1 MFFSPCQHLG
11 PPYFHPVMR
20 IRELHIPKQAFQLKT
35 SLDHLPDH
43 KRYEINGIMLSIKE
57 LVKPEM
63 IILFGSYSRGDWVDE
78 RYYDENRT
86 LHEYKSD
93 YDFLVV
99 TEHHQDMPPGLGKR
113 IRQRVKRQERL
124 QASPHIIFHDINFL
138 NKELEEG
145 QYFFRDIVH
154 EGTLLYTTNKYE
166 LATPRDLSDYE
177 RGEIAKLYFNQWLKK
192 ADELFDVYNYALGKE
207 MYANAIFLLHQS
219 TESYYAA
226 IHLVFTDY
234 KPKTHDLRDLNKVAC
249 HSNARFKTIFPD
261 QTENEKRL
269 FTILVKSYIDSR
281 YKLDYYVNP
290 KDLIWL
296 AERVRLLKELA
307 VSLCLERIK
316 FLQRSG

>member
-1 MFFSPCQHLG
+1 LFFSPCQEFSLF
-11 PPYFHPVMR
+11 YFHPV
-20 IRELHIPKQAFQLKT
+20 IRTREIYLPKQPYQLKT
-35 SLDHLPDH
+35 SLDHLPNQ

-78 RYYDENRT
+78 RYYGENRT
-86 LHEYKSD
+86 LYEYKSD

-99 TEHHQDMPPGLGKR
+99 TEHHQDMPPGLGKK
-113 IRQRVKRQERL
+113 IRQRVKRAERL
-124 QASPHIIFHDINFL
+124 QASPQIIFHDINFL

-154 EGTLLYTTNKYE
+154 EGVLLYTTNKYE

-177 RGEIAKLYFNQWLKK
+177 RGEIAKLYFNKWLTK
-192 ADELFDVYNYALGKE
+192 ADELFDVYNYALSKE
-207 MYANAIFLLHQS
+207 MYASAIFLLHQS

-249 HSNARFKTIFPD
+249 HSHARFKIIFPD

-269 FTILVKSYIDSR
+269 FTLLVKAYIDSR
-281 YKLDYYVNP
+281 YKLNYSVHP
-290 KDLIWL
+290 KDLKWL
-296 AERVRLLKELA
+296 AERVKLMRELTIQ
-307 VSLCLERIK
+307 LCMERIM
-316 FLQRSG
+316 FLQRPG

>member
-1 MFFSPCQHLG
+1 
-11 PPYFHPVMR
+11 V
-20 IRELHIPKQAFQLKT
+20 IRTREIYIPKQPFQLKT
-35 SLDHLPDH
+35 SLDHLPNH
-43 KRYEINGIMLSIKE
+43 KQYEIYGIMLSIKD
-57 LVKPEM
+57 LVNPEM

-145 QYFFRDIVH
+145 HYFFRDIIH
-154 EGTLLYTTNKYE
+154 EGILLYSSNKYE
-166 LATPRDLSDYE
+166 LATPKDLSNYE
-177 RGEIAKLYFNQWLKK
+177 RGEKAKLYFNQWMNKG
-192 ADELFDVYNYALGKE
+192 DELFDVYNYALGKS
-207 MYANAIFLLHQS
+207 MYATAIFQLHQAA
-219 TESYYAA
+219 ESYYSA
-226 IHLVFTDY
+226 IHLVFTVY
-234 KPKTHDLRDLNKVAC
+234 KPKTHDLRDLNKQAC
-249 HSNARFKTIFPD
+249 HFDARFKIIFPD

-269 FTILVKSYIDSR
+269 FSILVKSYIDSR
-281 YKLDYYVNP
+281 YKLNYSVNP

-296 AERVRLLKELA
+296 AERVKLLKELA
-307 VSLCLERIK
+307 LNLCLERIR
-316 FLQRSG
+316 FLQRPM

>member
-1 MFFSPCQHLG
+1 
-11 PPYFHPVMR
+11 
-20 IRELHIPKQAFQLKT
+20 LKT
-35 SLDHLPDH
+35 SLDHMPNH
-43 KRYEINGIMLSIKE
+43 KRYEINGIMLSIRE

-99 TEHHQDMPPGLGKR
+99 TEHHQDMPTGLGKR

-154 EGTLLYTTNKYE
+154 EGTLLYTSQKYE

-177 RGEIAKLYFNQWLKK
+177 RGEIAMLYFNKWFNKGNG
-192 ADELFDVYNYALGKE
+192 LFDHYEYGFTKGNLDI
-207 MYANAIFLLHQS
+207 AIFQLHQA

-234 KPKTHDLRDLNKVAC
+234 KPKTHDLKDLNKVAC
-249 HSNARFKTIFPD
+249 HSDARFKIIFPD

-281 YKLDYYVNP
+281 YKLDYSVNP
-290 KDLIWL
+290 KDLKWL
-296 AERVRLLKELA
+296 AERVLLMRELTLQ
-307 VSLCLERIK
+307 LCMERII
-316 FLQRSG
+316 FLKRSG